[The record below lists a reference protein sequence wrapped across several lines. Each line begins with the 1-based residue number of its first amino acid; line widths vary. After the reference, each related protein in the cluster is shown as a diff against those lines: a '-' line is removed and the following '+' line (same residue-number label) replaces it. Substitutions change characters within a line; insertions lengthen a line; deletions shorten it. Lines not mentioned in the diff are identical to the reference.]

1 MIEIRYC
8 GSCGDYS
15 LVENISNKIEENLGV
30 DNSEIERM
38 ECGACDMEIR
48 VDGDTV
54 FRETRDT
61 LDIGAIIEAV
71 KQEYRNPII

>member
-15 LVENISNKIEENLGV
+15 LVENLSNKIEENLGISS
-30 DNSEIERM
+30 SEIEQV

-48 VDGDTV
+48 VDDDTV
-54 FRETRDT
+54 FRETRDMFDT
-61 LDIGAIIEAV
+61 GAILEAV
-71 KQEYRNPII
+71 KQEYGLAV